1 MSAGE
6 FPAYEALRAVAGTRA
21 ASVVLCDN
29 PSPMTME
36 GTNSVVLRAPGA
48 TVSVV
53 VDPGPEDTAHA
64 QALAEAAGEAALVL
78 ITHRHGDHID
88 GIDEFVRLTGAPV
101 RALLSEHCR
110 GAEPLVDGEV
120 VEVEAAGL
128 RVGVVATPGHTAD
141 SISLDV
147 ALSGGETDCVVLGDT
162 ILGRDSTVLDSTD
175 GSLPDYLD
183 SLRTLQR
190 FAGRPG
196 VPGHGPDVAD
206 VAAAAAALEAH
217 RNSRLEQVREAIARL
232 GADAGAA
239 EITRDIYTEVTDP
252 VLLAAAEQS
261 TRVAMDYIAERG

>member
-1 MSAGE
+1 MPAGE
-6 FPAYEALRAVAGTRA
+6 FPAYEALRAVAGSRV

-48 TVSVV
+48 AQSVV
-53 VDPGPEDTAHA
+53 VDPGPEDAGHA
-64 QALAEAAGEAALVL
+64 KALAESAGEVALVL
-78 ITHRHGDHID
+78 ITHRHGDHTD

-101 RALLSEHCR
+101 RALRSAHCR
-110 GAEPLVDGEV
+110 SAEPLVDGED
-120 VEVEAAGL
+120 VEAAGL
-128 RVGVVATPGHTAD
+128 QIGVVATPGHTAD

-147 ALSGGETDCVVLGDT
+147 ALAGGETDCVVLGDT

-175 GSLPDYLD
+175 GSLPEYLD
-183 SLRTLQR
+183 SLRELQR

-217 RNSRLEQVREAIARL
+217 RNSRLDQVREAIARL

-239 EITRDIYTEVTDP
+239 EITRDIYTEVTDQ

>member
-1 MSAGE
+1 MPAGE
-6 FPAYEALRAVAGTRA
+6 FPAYEALRAVAGSRV

-29 PSPMTME
+29 PSQMTME

-48 TVSVV
+48 AQSVV
-53 VDPGPEDTAHA
+53 VDPGPEDAGHA
-64 QALAEAAGEAALVL
+64 KALAEAAGAVTLVL
-78 ITHRHGDHID
+78 ITHRHGDHTD

-110 GAEPLVDGEV
+110 GTEPLVDGEV
-120 VEVEAAGL
+120 VEVAGL
-128 RVGVVATPGHTAD
+128 RIGVVATPGHTAD

-147 ALSGGETDCVVLGDT
+147 ALAGGETDCVVLGDT

-175 GSLPDYLD
+175 GSLPAYLD
-183 SLRTLQR
+183 SLRELQR

-196 VPGHGPDVAD
+196 VPGHGPDAAD
-206 VAAAAAALEAH
+206 VSAAAAALEAH

-239 EITRDIYTEVTDP
+239 EITRDIYTEVTDQ